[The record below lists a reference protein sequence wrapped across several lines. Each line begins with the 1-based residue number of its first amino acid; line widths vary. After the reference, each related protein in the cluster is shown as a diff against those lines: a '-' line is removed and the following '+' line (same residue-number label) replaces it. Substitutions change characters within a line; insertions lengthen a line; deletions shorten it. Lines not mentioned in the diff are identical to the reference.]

1 MSSVDPSKDESGENF
16 PVGSFLLAPRHRP
29 VILSFY
35 RVARMS
41 DDIAD
46 HATLPPE
53 EKLARLAAIEAT
65 LKGRDDAVPE
75 AARLRQSLSDHQLT
89 DAHILDL
96 LEAFRRDVTKTRYAD
111 WGELVDY
118 CRYSACPVGRFMLD
132 VHGESTATWPA
143 SDALCTALQLI
154 NHLQDCGKDYR
165 EIDRVYVPLDAL
177 TAAGV
182 PVEALAAPTASP
194 ALRGVI
200 HDLAERTLALVMAG
214 APLPGA
220 IGDTRLRLE
229 IGVIHSVAESLT
241 KRLLT
246 ADPLS
251 EKVHHDR
258 LQMAFAAARG
268 VARSLFARRHLGAG
282 PNLGHKDASSTGAQ
296 P

>member
-1 MSSVDPSKDESGENF
+1 MSAVQASKDEGGENF

-29 VILSFY
+29 VILAFY

-46 HATLPPE
+46 HATLAPD

-65 LKGRDDAVPE
+65 LRGADDAVPQ
-75 AARLRQSLSDHQLT
+75 AARLRQSLADHNLT
-89 DAHILDL
+89 DVHILDL
-96 LEAFRRDVTKTRYAD
+96 LEAFRRDVTKSRYAD
-111 WGELVDY
+111 WAELLDY

-132 VHGESTATWPA
+132 VHGESLSTWPA
-143 SDALCTALQLI
+143 SDALCTALQVI

-165 EIDRVYVPLDAL
+165 EIDRVYIPADVLAAAELSVDAL
-177 TAAGV
+177 GQSKAT
-182 PVEALAAPTASP
+182 P

-200 HDLAERTLALVMAG
+200 QELASRTLDLVDLG
-214 APLPGA
+214 APLPGE
-220 IGDTRLRLE
+220 IRDLRLRLE
-229 IGVIHSVAESLT
+229 IGVIHSLAESLT

-258 LQMAFAAARG
+258 VEMALAAARG
-268 VARSLFARRHLGAG
+268 LGRSFFARRRLGADR
-282 PNLGHKDASSTGAQ
+282 NLGHKDPSSRGAQ